1 MSIKL
6 GINGFGRIGRHLLR
20 LALDSKEIEV
30 VAVNDIADIKTCS
43 QLLKYD
49 SVFGILDKSV
59 NFDDDGL
66 DIDGKRVKFFSERSP
81 DNIDWSS
88 QNCQI
93 IVESTGIFTSQEQAS
108 MHLDGTVQKVIIS
121 APSNGPVDFTTVMG
135 ANDDLYDSSKHHIIS
150 NASCTTNCLAIIT
163 KVLRDNFG
171 LDSGHMTT
179 IHSYTNDQRIIDSP
193 HKDLRRARAGA
204 LSMIPTSTGA
214 TKAIEEIFPELKG
227 NLSAISIRVPTPNV
241 SIIDFVA
248 KLSTKVSL
256 DELNHAFV
264 NSSQG
269 SLRDYLD
276 IAPEGA
282 VSIDLLRNKHSA
294 VFDPFGSRVIGDD
307 FIKVIAWY
315 DNEYG
320 YSSRVLDLASKIGK
334 LL

>member
-214 TKAIEEIFPELKG
+214 TKAIEEIFPEL
-227 NLSAISIRVPTPNV
+227 
-241 SIIDFVA
+241 
-248 KLSTKVSL
+248 
-256 DELNHAFV
+256 
-264 NSSQG
+264 
-269 SLRDYLD
+269 
-276 IAPEGA
+276 
-282 VSIDLLRNKHSA
+282 
-294 VFDPFGSRVIGDD
+294 
-307 FIKVIAWY
+307 
-315 DNEYG
+315 
-320 YSSRVLDLASKIGK
+320 
-334 LL
+334 

>member
-43 QLLKYD
+43 HLLKYD

-135 ANDDLYDSSKHHIIS
+135 ANDDLYDSSEHHIIS

>member
-49 SVFGILDKSV
+49 SVSGILDKSV

-135 ANDDLYDSSKHHIIS
+135 ANDDLYDSSEHHIIS

>member
-135 ANDDLYDSSKHHIIS
+135 ANDDLYDSSEHHIIS
-150 NASCTTNCLAIIT
+150 NASSTTNCLAIIT

-307 FIKVIAWY
+307 FIKVIALY

>member
-135 ANDDLYDSSKHHIIS
+135 ANDDLYASSEHHIIS

-227 NLSAISIRVPTPNV
+227 NLSAISFRVPTPNV

-282 VSIDLLRNKHSA
+282 VSKAESKSLLSFKTS
-294 VFDPFGSRVIGDD
+294 FF
-307 FIKVIAWY
+307 KVIASFVSGLKTTSCSGTA
-315 DNEYG
+315 DNCNA
-320 YSSRVLDLASKIGK
+320 R
-334 LL
+334 

>member
-1 MSIKL
+1 MKAKEFLKL
-6 GINGFGRIGRHLLR
+6 IFIN
-20 LALDSKEIEV
+20 S
-30 VAVNDIADIKTCS
+30 
-43 QLLKYD
+43 
-49 SVFGILDKSV
+49 GILV
-59 NFDDDGL
+59 FLFIGGEL
-66 DIDGKRVKFFSERSP
+66 I
-81 DNIDWSS
+81 
-88 QNCQI
+88 
-93 IVESTGIFTSQEQAS
+93 
-108 MHLDGTVQKVIIS
+108 
-121 APSNGPVDFTTVMG
+121 
-135 ANDDLYDSSKHHIIS
+135 
-150 NASCTTNCLAIIT
+150 
-163 KVLRDNFG
+163 
-171 LDSGHMTT
+171 
-179 IHSYTNDQRIIDSP
+179 
-193 HKDLRRARAGA
+193 ARQF
-204 LSMIPTSTGA
+204 
-214 TKAIEEIFPELKG
+214 FPELKG

>member
-135 ANDDLYDSSKHHIIS
+135 ANDDLYDSSEHHIIS

-320 YSSRVLDLASKIGK
+320 LSLIHI
-334 LL
+334 

>member
-135 ANDDLYDSSKHHIIS
+135 ANDDLYDSSEHHIIS

-334 LL
+334 L

>member
-135 ANDDLYDSSKHHIIS
+135 ANDDLYDSSEHHIIS

-294 VFDPFGSRVIGDD
+294 VFDPFGSRVIGC
-307 FIKVIAWY
+307 
-315 DNEYG
+315 
-320 YSSRVLDLASKIGK
+320 
-334 LL
+334 LLYTSPSPRDS